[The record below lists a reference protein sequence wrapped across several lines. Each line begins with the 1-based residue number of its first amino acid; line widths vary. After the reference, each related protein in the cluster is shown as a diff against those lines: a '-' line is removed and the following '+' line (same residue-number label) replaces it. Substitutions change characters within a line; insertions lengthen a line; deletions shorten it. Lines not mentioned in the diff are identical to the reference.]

1 MSTLDDSAEVPGAAS
16 TAGEDLSADA
26 PYVDE
31 PTATAW
37 PSAPA
42 TPVRESVYE
51 GADKIVP
58 STAPTVVKIEGHTE
72 NVDPLA
78 RGNRLRKESW
88 GLVLRRVWADFFHDA
103 LMDRAATMTYFTL
116 MAFAPTVLAAY
127 SIATLIFSSRRA
139 EVHELTSQF
148 IADYVPSSMTEQA
161 EHLVGSIIGSTAQ
174 GTFALVVSVLVSLFA
189 ASAYVRAF
197 SRTAN
202 TVYGRVEGRGIIR
215 TWALM
220 WGLTIVLVIGAVIVL
235 FANLLRDTIVSG
247 VVEPLAGKLE
257 MQGTA
262 DFLGGI
268 FMPVWNWLR
277 FPLTVVVVLTLI
289 AILYHFSPNVRPARF
304 RWITLGSVVAL
315 STNVVVWGAFALY
328 TQRFAG
334 ASVYGAFSLI
344 MAVFMAVW
352 ISNTMLIL
360 GIKIDAEV
368 LRAKELQLGLHAAR
382 HIQAPPRSDAA
393 AKSQARAQHDL
404 EERSERIYKQA
415 VRKAEND
422 AD

>member
-1 MSTLDDSAEVPGAAS
+1 MSTLDDSAEVPGAARTPGNS
-16 TAGEDLSADA
+16 SSGE
-26 PYVDE
+26 P
-31 PTATAW
+31 
-37 PSAPA
+37 PSAAA
-42 TPVRESVYE
+42 TPVGKSVYE
-51 GADKIVP
+51 GTDKIVP

-139 EVHELTSQF
+139 EVHELTSRF

-161 EHLVGSIIGSTAQ
+161 EKLVGSIIGSTAQ

-220 WGLTIVLVIGAVIVL
+220 WGLTIILVIGAVIVL

-247 VVEPLAGKLE
+247 VVEPLAGKLD

-277 FPLTVVVVLTLI
+277 FPLTVVIVLSLI

-315 STNVVVWGAFALY
+315 STNVVVRGAFALY

-352 ISNTMLIL
+352 LSNTMLIL

-368 LRAKELQLGLHAAR
+368 LRAKELQLGLHATR

-393 AKSQARAQHDL
+393 AKAQARAQHDL

-415 VRKAEND
+415 VRREAREEG
-422 AD
+422 

>member
-1 MSTLDDSAEVPGAAS
+1 M
-16 TAGEDLSADA
+16 
-26 PYVDE
+26 
-31 PTATAW
+31 
-37 PSAPA
+37 
-42 TPVRESVYE
+42 
-51 GADKIVP
+51 
-58 STAPTVVKIEGHTE
+58 VKIEGHTE

-139 EVHELTSQF
+139 EVHDLTSQF

-352 ISNTMLIL
+352 LSNTMLIL

-404 EERSERIYKQA
+404 EERSECIYKQA
-415 VRKAEND
+415 VRRAEND